1 MNMKRTTVVAAVIA
15 TVLLFAGA
23 AVAERAI
30 STELARRGA
39 DDAAEGGHRGDHH
52 RGAETV
58 PAGNGAGKALFEAK
72 CSACHDLDRALQQT
86 KDRNGW
92 TATVKRMQQVNGC
105 PITDA
110 QAVEIID
117 HLVKIRGKDA
127 AKP

>member
-1 MNMKRTTVVAAVIA
+1 MKRTTVVAAVIA
-15 TVLLFAGA
+15 MVLLFAGA

-30 STELARRGA
+30 LTELARRGA

-52 RGAETV
+52 RGAESA
-58 PAGNGAGKALFEAK
+58 PPGNGAGKALFEAK
-72 CSACHDLDRALQQT
+72 CSACHDLDRALRQT
-86 KDRNGW
+86 KDRDGW

-117 HLVKIRGKDA
+117 HLVKIRGKGA

>member
-1 MNMKRTTVVAAVIA
+1 MKRITVVAAVIA
-15 TVLLFAGA
+15 MVLLFAGA

-30 STELARRGA
+30 PTELSRRGA
-39 DDAAEGGHRGDHH
+39 DDAEEGHRGNHH
-52 RGAETV
+52 RGAETA
-58 PAGNGAGKALFEAK
+58 PPGNGAGKALFEAK
-72 CSACHDLDRALQQT
+72 CSACHDLDRALRQT
-86 KDRNGW
+86 KDRDGW

-117 HLVKIRGKDA
+117 HLVKIRGKGA